1 MIYLILSSIVDREII
16 DKVSPHFSPHFSPH
30 SPHLSPYPS
39 SGKNNIEQLQLIL
52 ANDTTMSNK
61 YPSSTL
67 TEEQGLR
74 SLENKTIGK
83 GSTPFVEVRA

>member
-1 MIYLILSSIVDREII
+1 MIYLILSSSVDREII
-16 DKVSPHFSPHFSPH
+16 DKVSPHFSPHSPH

-39 SGKNNIEQLQLIL
+39 SANNIEQLQLIL
-52 ANDTTMSNK
+52 ANDTTTSNK

-67 TEEQGLR
+67 IEELDLR

>member
-16 DKVSPHFSPHFSPH
+16 DKVSPHFSPHSPH
-30 SPHLSPYPS
+30 FSPYPS
-39 SGKNNIEQLQLIL
+39 SANNIEQLQLIL

-67 TEEQGLR
+67 IEEQDLR

-83 GSTPFVEVRA
+83 GSTPFAEVRA